1 MPRRPTGSTA
11 EPQVPPSNPH
21 ADRMIAEELREAV
34 KSIYGTRT
42 VIVDRPFAEAL
53 LTYNTGNRPVIRRK
67 VDRLSAQ
74 MRRGEFENTGEPI
87 IVSAEGVLNDGQ
99 HRLLALVDADAVVD
113 MDVRFGIPRKAF
125 TKTDTGSSR
134 TGGDV
139 LSIRGITGGAAVA
152 PAVRLLILYRR
163 GLPDSV
169 REFVSNSEVDEACT
183 RWKGIETVGRQV
195 AGFRFPKGVRSTPL
209 LAAAYLASRTPA
221 QERLA
226 AWLET
231 LATGLASGKSDPAY
245 VLRERLMRGVD
256 APVGTR
262 ESLVERFAIMI
273 LSWNAFA
280 EGHGMGQRELRW
292 VASGKS
298 AKPFPA
304 VEGVR
309 L

>member
-1 MPRRPTGSTA
+1 MTA
-11 EPQVPPSNPH
+11 
-21 ADRMIAEELREAV
+21 DELREAV
-34 KSIYGTRT
+34 AGFYGTKT
-42 VIVDRPFAEAL
+42 LIIDRPFAETL
-53 LTYNTGNRPVIRRK
+53 LAYNTANRTISRRK
-67 VDRLSAQ
+67 VERLVGQ
-74 MRRGEFENTGEPI
+74 MRSGEFENTGEPI
-87 IVSAEGVLNDGQ
+87 IISAEGVLNDGQ
-99 HRLLALVDADAVVD
+99 HRLLALVAADTVVD

-139 LSIRGITGGAAVA
+139 LSIRGIVGGAAVA

-163 GLPDSV
+163 GLPDSI
-169 REFVSNSEVDEACT
+169 REFVSNSEVDEAFT
-183 RWKGIETVGRQV
+183 RWKGLETVGRQV
-195 AGFRFPKGVRSTPL
+195 TGFRFPKGVRSTPL
-209 LAAAYLASRTPA
+209 LAAAYLASRSPA
-221 QERLA
+221 KDRLP

-245 VLRERLMRGVD
+245 LLRERLMRGVD

-280 EGHGMGQRELRW
+280 EGHGIGQRELRW
-292 VASGKS
+292 SPSGKA
-298 AKPFPA
+298 AKPFPMID
-304 VEGVR
+304 GVR

>member
-1 MPRRPTGSTA
+1 MSRRPAGSA
-11 EPQVPPSNPH
+11 SEPPLPSMNPH
-21 ADRMIAEELREAV
+21 AVTMTADELREAV
-34 KSIYGTRT
+34 TGFYGTKT
-42 VIVDRPFAEAL
+42 VIVDRPFAETL
-53 LTYNTGNRPVIRRK
+53 LTYNTANRTISRRK
-67 VDRLSAQ
+67 VERLVGQ
-74 MRRGEFENTGEPI
+74 MRSGEFENTGEPI
-87 IVSAEGVLNDGQ
+87 IISAEGVLNDGQ
-99 HRLLALVDADAVVD
+99 HRLMAIVEADAEVD
-113 MDVRFGIPRKAF
+113 IDVRFGIPRKAF

-163 GLPDSV
+163 GLPDAI
-169 REFVSNSEVDEACT
+169 REFVSNSEVDEAFT
-183 RWKGIETVGRQV
+183 RWKGIETVGRQI

-209 LAAAYLASRTPA
+209 LATAYLASRSQA
-221 QERLA
+221 KERLP

-231 LATGLASGKSDPAY
+231 LATGLATGKSDPAY

-273 LSWNAFA
+273 LAWNSFA
-280 EGHGMGQRELRW
+280 NGQGIGQRELRW
-292 VASGKS
+292 SASGKA
-298 AKPFPA
+298 AKPFPQ
-304 VEGVR
+304 VEGAR

>member
-1 MPRRPTGSTA
+1 MTA
-11 EPQVPPSNPH
+11 
-21 ADRMIAEELREAV
+21 DELREAV
-34 KSIYGTRT
+34 TGFYGTKT
-42 VIVDRPFAEAL
+42 LVVDRPFAKAVL
-53 LTYNTGNRPVIRRK
+53 AYNTGNRPVIRRK
-67 VDRLSAQ
+67 VDRLAAQ
-74 MRRGEFENTGEPI
+74 MKNGEFENTGEPI

-99 HRLLALVDADAVVD
+99 HRLMAVVEADAVVD
-113 MDVRFGIPRKAF
+113 MDVRFGIARKAF

-139 LSIRGITGGAAVA
+139 LSIRGITGGAAIA
-152 PAVRLLILYRR
+152 PAVRLLILYKR
-163 GLPDSV
+163 GLPETV
-169 REFVSNSEVDEACT
+169 REFISNSEIDESFG
-183 RWKGIETVGRQV
+183 RWKGIETVGCQV
-195 AGFRFPKGVRSTPL
+195 AGHRFPRGVRSTPL

-221 QERLA
+221 KDRLP

-231 LATGLASGKSDPAY
+231 LATGLAAGRSDPAY

-280 EGHGMGQRELRW
+280 EGRGIGQRELRW
-292 VASGKS
+292 SASGKTVG
-298 AKPFPA
+298 PFPQ
-304 VEGVR
+304 VEGAR